1 MYIYIFPVFLISS
14 LRNIINMKLMLSRYI
29 ILIRLNY
36 SIIHS
41 FLLRLKLLR
50 IKKKMLNLF
59 LKMYLF
65 YYLNNVY
72 NS

>member
-50 IKKKMLNLF
+50 IKKKNVKF
-59 LKMYLF
+59 VLK
-65 YYLNNVY
+65 NVFILL
-72 NS
+72 SQQCI